1 MARNKIIKKTNSQ
14 VNKST
19 ISKPR
24 RVSTGDVIKG
34 KSPAQIQTKTIEVR
48 HEAKLEKEVAAMKIL
63 SESQAVKKVFE

>member
-48 HEAKLEKEVAAMKIL
+48 HEAKLEKEVAAIEALKN
-63 SESQAVKKVFE
+63 